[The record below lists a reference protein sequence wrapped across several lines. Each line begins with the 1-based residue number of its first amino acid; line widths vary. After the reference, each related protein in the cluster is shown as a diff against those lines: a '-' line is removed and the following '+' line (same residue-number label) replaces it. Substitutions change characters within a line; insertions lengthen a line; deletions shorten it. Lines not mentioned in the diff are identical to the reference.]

1 MEDRET
7 LPLGRGFRCGA
18 RTRIGN
24 PCRSPAVRGKRRCRM
39 HGGAA
44 GSGAPIGNTNALRHG
59 HYTAEA
65 VAHRRAPGA
74 NSLGSAMTIDGV
86 TCSAIR
92 NRSSSHI
99 GKHGSDRLWRRL
111 GYRLGQRFLKLA
123 QKPLKEPAKLAAL
136 TIALQRIQGLSLQRA
151 PFETRQAQRQRGLQ
165 RRGGTK
171 DPGKMMPAAVPQKPI
186 TRRGRVLP
194 RNIGP
199 GLDFATNRR
208 LRQT

>member
-1 MEDRET
+1 M
-7 LPLGRGFRCGA
+7 LSFPPLRPTKSHASLTGL
-18 RTRIGN
+18 
-24 PCRSPAVRGKRRCRM
+24 V
-39 HGGAA
+39 GGALSA
-44 GSGAPIGNTNALRHG
+44 TSRKSRHSRLSSASPNIALR
-59 HYTAEA
+59 
-65 VAHRRAPGA
+65 VARQRSQLAPEKPGA

-123 QKPLKEPAKLAAL
+123 QKPLKEPPKLAAL
-136 TIALQRIQGLSLQRA
+136 TIALQRIHGLSLQRA
-151 PFETRQAQRQRGLQ
+151 PFETRQAQRQRRLR
-165 RRGGTK
+165 RRGRAR